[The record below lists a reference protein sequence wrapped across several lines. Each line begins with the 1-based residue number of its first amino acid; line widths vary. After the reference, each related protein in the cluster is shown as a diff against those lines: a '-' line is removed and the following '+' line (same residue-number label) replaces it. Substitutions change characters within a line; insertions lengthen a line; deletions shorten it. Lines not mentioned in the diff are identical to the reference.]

1 MGRRKKKNIFGAS
14 RGSLILNLHFYFPAS
29 LQWHFAKP
37 YHTIPCVSPNGVLS
51 LFDTGSIP
59 FSIIIEISELLMPQ
73 QLGAGKMWTA
83 KMIMT
88 TFETWGQRALP
99 VTAQAPV
106 SLLLRQH
113 SQCIIFLATLRCEHV
128 ISKSY
133 PRGGYWI
140 VRPHL
145 LRAQAPLTN
154 LD

>member
-1 MGRRKKKNIFGAS
+1 MAFCKTI
-14 RGSLILNLHFYFPAS
+14 
-29 LQWHFAKP
+29 P
-37 YHTIPCVSPNGVLS
+37 YIPCVSPNGVLT

-73 QLGAGKMWTA
+73 QLGAGKMCTA
-83 KMIMT
+83 KIIMT

-113 SQCIIFLATLRCEHV
+113 SQCIIFLDTLRCEQV

-133 PRGGYWI
+133 PGGLLNRQTPPAESTSTFNESGLKYLLLFSRLYLWI
-140 VRPHL
+140 LEVLFRL
-145 LRAQAPLTN
+145 IWI
-154 LD
+154 

>member
-1 MGRRKKKNIFGAS
+1 MGRRKKKQTFLVHLEDRWFSIYIFI
-14 RGSLILNLHFYFPAS
+14 SLPHCSGILQN
-29 LQWHFAKP
+29 
-37 YHTIPCVSPNGVLS
+37 HTIPCVSPNGVLS